1 MDWGWE
7 QDETWKCST
16 PGRDYLSEDN
26 SLPSTSSNVTTLL
39 RDTKESGL
47 PLQTHTLREF
57 EKNIEL
63 KVEVESLKREL
74 NEKTELLERAS
85 KAVENLHN
93 QNEADIY
100 QKYEERQLETEH
112 VQAILHNKIQ
122 LLQEEAKLAKKEVE
136 KMTAVAEAEKL
147 QSLELEEK
155 LNNCNQEN
163 QEKLKLWET
172 NEKAL
177 TEKNRIIDQLTQA
190 LRTKDVQL
198 GQLNKENQNVEEN
211 HVDGLEYRV
220 EELSDTLR
228 QKESEVEDL
237 QDELGREKLRTQQE
251 MQNLIE
257 EQQQQLNQYE
267 SAAGQ
272 CVAELQKA
280 QVQVHGLQGRIQETE
295 SANKMLQENLREMES
310 ELKEM
315 RYTLQKQDRT
325 QLELKE
331 ALKNK
336 EKEVEELYCVI
347 DGQNENQS
355 KLREMLHRSQI
366 ENVKRCASC
375 QTTDGQP
382 APPHAQQQ
390 AELLELQN
398 ASFSNQLELQQKQR
412 LIRQKEYELI
422 EAKQRKELLETEL
435 EEMYQQKE
443 ATITHNQE
451 LRNTLQQV
459 RQEFL
464 EKEQHYQAL
473 EREHQREVHVQEEN
487 IQCLKE
493 RLQDKEHFLQQYIEL
508 FECQQSEEQSGEAR
522 DALVDKL
529 RKRIKERDKALE
541 HAIDEKFSTLEK
553 KESEIQQ
560 LHLVIREKEK
570 DLDRFRCIF
579 SNNEET
585 INSLENL
592 MKGKDLELEQIS
604 IAYKNLQWLKQEMEE
619 KHAHFLK
626 EKDAVNSQLQ
636 AALRNSNKEVKDLTI
651 MLMNKVTVGSDNVM
665 EQLRL
670 RLQLKERM
678 LQEALTDRSTLT
690 TDHEQEVTEL
700 LQTINSRDQQ
710 MKDATEKLIH
720 TFAEKNHEL
729 RTLRHQLVEK
739 DREAA
744 NFTKQNVSSLEIPT
758 EIARLKELLQEKDR
772 IIHELVQDNHSK
784 NEPSPQPDK
793 IEASEPVDTQPKAN
807 GREAVQ
813 PTLDEDEA
821 MADPEQ
827 EDIKQIELDQIKEEL
842 QLALRKEKET
852 RLELTR
858 LQSALANQGREF
870 QCQTV
875 KMEALSSNIPVKE
888 ECFKD
893 LQMKQVQP
901 CESPEIERLTQEL
914 LVLRERVAEME
925 SSTQANIRKK
935 HHQLIWALEEQVQEQ
950 LRLSEALRSER
961 QLYISLVKFHNQT
974 DSSDREDLLQA
985 ELLAIQA
992 LRGQLEETLKR
1003 SQEQISRLERES
1015 EMPADSGGGGMDR
1028 LGSLQEHVASLTEG
1042 SCTQAT

>member
-1 MDWGWE
+1 MSNSYRTLSQHLNDLKKE
-7 QDETWKCST
+7 NFSLKLRIYFLEERIQQKYEDS
-16 PGRDYLSEDN
+16 SEDIYK
-26 SLPSTSSNVTTLL
+26 
-39 RDTKESGL
+39 R
-47 PLQTHTLREF
+47 
-57 EKNIEL
+57 NIEL